1 MRSVSRLNW
10 ELRGVELVGVFLGS
24 KEAAVSDSFSD
35 PEGDGDGALGTW
47 LLPGMKSGSVLPFF
61 SREGNKSRSERVGFC
76 FSAPDVRWESL
87 PKGPWLLVRG
97 SSMTGEVFD
106 FVCPDGDRVIRLGE
120 PSSRATDGEVSSSES
135 SDCCVVERMGLILD
149 FLTCFRALF
158 SRRASSASSF
168 ITPLC
173 SLAGCTE
180 FSSPGDIL
188 RRTCVSGTRVAPEL
202 LTEDRR
208 LASLPDRRDG

>member
-61 SREGNKSRSERVGFC
+61 S
-76 FSAPDVRWESL
+76 
-87 PKGPWLLVRG
+87 
-97 SSMTGEVFD
+97 MTGEVFD

-120 PSSRATDGEVSSSES
+120 PSSRATDGEVSSPES